1 MILFPDLIKFY
12 LYFLR
17 KHALQ
22 RHMRY
27 HTGEK
32 PHICQ
37 HCGYC
42 CREANNLKR
51 HMALHF
57 EAERNFVCELCG
69 SAFHAKKTLE
79 MHHSYK
85 HSEVRSYECS
95 ECMLTFKATNA
106 LKRHMKVHSVEK
118 EHKCWCGTAFKR
130 MYNLRRHLKSVHGT
144 DEMLPPVRR
153 VSTLDQAAKTPIS
166 KTDLVKR
173 DAGISEEVSALAR
186 SILKKD
192 DNYED
197 VNAITRNIVETH
209 VLVPIIAQPS
219 SLTSRPDSRDSTP
232 VSVSMADITRDIRF
246 DRPPS
251 TASEN
256 HPSMH
261 QQLTPLHP
269 IPHPLPLPQQ
279 QVIHPEELHRMRY
292 QPSDSSI
299 YDTHHHHQSHPH
311 QYAQNQ
317 NNEHVQ
323 VNGRG
328 PEPASDRPQ
337 TTPGLDGTDPYNMQ
351 INTSMNSNS
360 IIPQAVA
367 YSTIMREY
375 GGQFPFLP
383 DSSLY
388 SFVK

>member
-1 MILFPDLIKFY
+1 
-12 LYFLR
+12 
-17 KHALQ
+17 
-22 RHMRY
+22 MRY

-32 PHICQ
+32 PHQCQ
-37 HCGYC
+37 HCGYR

-85 HSEVRSYECS
+85 HSEVRSYECP

-106 LKRHMKVHSVEK
+106 LKRHMKVHSADK

-173 DAGISEEVSALAR
+173 DAGINEEVSALAR
-186 SILKKD
+186 SILKNEGKTAD
-192 DNYED
+192 HYEE
-197 VNAITRNIVETH
+197 VNAIARNIVETH
-209 VLVPIIAQPS
+209 VLVPIIAQSS
-219 SLTSRPDSRDSTP
+219 SLPSQTDSRNSTP
-232 VSVSMADITRDIRF
+232 ASVCMADMTRDMRF

-251 TASEN
+251 TTSEN
-256 HPSMH
+256 HPTMH
-261 QQLTPLHP
+261 QQLTALHP
-269 IPHPLPLPQQ
+269 IPHNLPMPQQ
-279 QVIHPEELHRMRY
+279 SVLHTEEIHRMRY
-292 QPSDSSI
+292 PPQDPSM
-299 YDTHHHHQSHPH
+299 YDMHPHPHHHPNPHSHQHP
-311 QYAQNQ
+311 QNQ
-317 NNEHVQ
+317 NNEHVN

-328 PEPASDRPQ
+328 PEPVQDRPQ
-337 TTPGLDGTDPYNMQ
+337 TAPGLDGTDPYSMQ
-351 INTSMNSNS
+351 VSTSMNSSN

-367 YSTIMREY
+367 YSNIMREY
-375 GGQFPFLP
+375 GGQFPFLQ